1 MRRVLGQKVCCQLVT
16 TPSDTTVNSSHD
28 FRVWRV
34 DHVVPKSQHC
44 PLVFFL
50 KFISGVSY
58 KGWYAI
64 RSSISYQVP
73 WMAVDFNAIL
83 QKPVAFV
90 FSGHHTD
97 WKMSCCGRKRSLED
111 TEESREAGVCV
122 LHFKESTAEH
132 FTFLAK
138 VKEPEAR
145 WINLLKIRDDR
156 RSPAGSPHRMDSIC
170 DQIPESLSPF
180 HGYHHDGYQCFISNL
195 SSLIPQQGPTSDDA
209 PRARQS
215 RRDSATKDCSIF
227 KTRLHFLQW
236 WGKEEGEETNHDKLR
251 RTVQE
256 HPSE

>member
-1 MRRVLGQKVCCQLVT
+1 
-16 TPSDTTVNSSHD
+16 
-28 FRVWRV
+28 
-34 DHVVPKSQHC
+34 
-44 PLVFFL
+44 
-50 KFISGVSY
+50 
-58 KGWYAI
+58 
-64 RSSISYQVP
+64 
-73 WMAVDFNAIL
+73 
-83 QKPVAFV
+83 
-90 FSGHHTD
+90 
-97 WKMSCCGRKRSLED
+97 MSCCGRKRSLED

-227 KTRLHFLQW
+227 KPDCIFCN
-236 WGKEEGEETNHDKLR
+236 GEGRKKVKK
-251 RTVQE
+251 RTMISLE
-256 HPSE
+256 GLSKNIRASS

>member
-1 MRRVLGQKVCCQLVT
+1 MDVPTDGRTFRPLMLLGQLGGVNQKKNETLHIRVHHGKLLQRVQYRSHRRRRSSWMRRVLGQKVCCQLVT

-83 QKPVAFV
+83 QKTVAFV

-97 WKMSCCGRKRSLED
+97 EKCPVVAEN
-111 TEESREAGVCV
+111 GV
-122 LHFKESTAEH
+122 
-132 FTFLAK
+132 
-138 VKEPEAR
+138 
-145 WINLLKIRDDR
+145 
-156 RSPAGSPHRMDSIC
+156 
-170 DQIPESLSPF
+170 
-180 HGYHHDGYQCFISNL
+180 
-195 SSLIPQQGPTSDDA
+195 
-209 PRARQS
+209 
-215 RRDSATKDCSIF
+215 
-227 KTRLHFLQW
+227 
-236 WGKEEGEETNHDKLR
+236 
-251 RTVQE
+251 
-256 HPSE
+256 